1 VRQQKVLNEHKPIG
15 VAPHAEGAAAHCV
28 AFYDWER
35 SIGPEWLDLTEELF
49 GEFGIAPYEGT
60 GSLGDVGKSHGLY
73 NRVRRKLKTFL
84 GTARDDARPDI
95 RVQGPPTVEED
106 AFFPCEMRIV
116 FSIGISGLKQG
127 MIAVR
132 EGVVGSFEELSERV
146 GYRLFRASGAMY
158 ATAFDFPAAFGP
170 DAYLSAVGAM
180 PWGGDTLV
188 NKEYRDRITRWR
200 DNIWHRSLR
209 PSEGYLREVYP
220 INFVREQHL
229 KRPLQGRPL
238 SDFMERVGTLRTS
251 RFHDRV
257 YRWDVPRENLESAR
271 QQLEPSGLVLS
282 SSAKPQVE

>member
-1 VRQQKVLNEHKPIG
+1 VRQQGLLNEHEPIA
-15 VAPHAEGAAAHCV
+15 VVPQAEGTAAHCL

-35 SIGPEWLDLTEELF
+35 SIGPEWIDLIEEVF

-60 GSLGDVGKSHGLY
+60 GSLGTVAKSHGRY
-73 NRVRRKLKTFL
+73 NRVRSKLKTFL
-84 GTARDDARPDI
+84 GTARDDVRPDI
-95 RVQGPPTVEED
+95 RVQGPPVVEKD

-132 EGVVGSFEELSERV
+132 EGVVSSFEQLTQRV
-146 GYRLFRASGAMY
+146 GYRLFQASGAMY

-170 DAYLSAVGAM
+170 DAYLSAVGAI
-180 PWGGDTLV
+180 PSGSDTLA

-200 DNIWHRSLR
+200 DNTWHRSLR
-209 PSEGYLREVYP
+209 PSDGYLREVYP
-220 INFVREQHL
+220 INFVLAHHL
-229 KRPLQGRPL
+229 ERMLQGRPL
-238 SDFMERVGTLRTS
+238 SDFMERVGTLGTS

-257 YRWDVPRENLESAR
+257 YRWDVPRRNLESTR

-282 SSAKPQVE
+282 SPAEPQVE